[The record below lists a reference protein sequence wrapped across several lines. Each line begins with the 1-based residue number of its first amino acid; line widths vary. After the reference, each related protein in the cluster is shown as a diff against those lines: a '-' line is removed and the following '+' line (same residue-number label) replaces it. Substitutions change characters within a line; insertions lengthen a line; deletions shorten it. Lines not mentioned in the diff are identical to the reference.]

1 MTQQPGTKEKKNPLE
16 IIVCFKHVIDET
28 ELRIDRANNKINFE
42 GAKTKISDDDKNA
55 IEEAV
60 RIKEKNG
67 GIITVVC
74 VGPADAKKSTKEAL
88 AMGCDRARLI
98 VDPSF
103 QDGDA
108 LSTAYILSQVVKKI
122 GKFDL
127 ILTSTGTT
135 DSYTGI
141 VGPALAE
148 YLDLPQ
154 LTYAS
159 KITISGNKLT
169 VDRALDDGIETVECE
184 IPALVT
190 VSREINQPRFPTLI
204 QIMSAGKK
212 ELLEWNAQTL
222 GINPSVVGKADSKV
236 EVKSLSVPKS
246 ARKKV
251 IFEGKPEDAAKQLA
265 EALLKEGA
273 VK

>member
-1 MTQQPGTKEKKNPLE
+1 MPE
-16 IIVCFKHVIDET
+16 IVVCFKQVIDES
-28 ELRIDRANNKINFE
+28 EIKIDRANNRIILE

-60 RIKEKNG
+60 RLKQKNG
-67 GIITVVC
+67 GNVTALC
-74 VGPADAKKSTKEAL
+74 VGSVDVKKSAKEAL
-88 AMGCDRARLI
+88 AMGCDRARLVI
-98 VDPSF
+98 DPIF

-108 LSTAYILSQVVKKI
+108 INTSYILSQAIKKI

-127 ILTSTGTT
+127 IITATGTT
-135 DSYTGI
+135 DSLSGV
-141 VGPALAE
+141 VGPSLSE
-148 YLDLPQ
+148 QLDLP
-154 LTYAS
+154 LISYVS
-159 KITISGNKLT
+159 KITLAGNRTT
-169 VDRALDDGIETVECE
+169 VERSMDEGIETLECE
-184 IPALVT
+184 LPALVC

-212 ELLEWNAQTL
+212 EIIEWNAQML
-222 GINPSVVGKADSKV
+222 GIDASNVGKAASKI
-236 EVKSLSVPKS
+236 EVKTLSIPQS

-265 EALLKEGA
+265 EALIREGV